1 MSIEPLNSPSLLGY
15 LWRAR
20 RALAPGVGLA
30 LLRSLAIAPC
40 PLIFARIIDQSVP
53 AGDTRSVLLYTALFA
68 ALLGMHYVFS
78 ILGANELAK
87 VMARLMVELRSRIFF
102 RLQFL
107 SFSYLDRQKTGR
119 LLSKYAFDTQN
130 IESLLYSVL
139 NQFLPV
145 ILYSTGVFLVLAF
158 LNWRLTAILVL
169 ALPVWAFA
177 KWRFFAKLQ
186 ITNHEARLAQE
197 KLTGTASEFI
207 SALRL
212 VRSFGEEKQAE
223 QLLDRSSGDFARSR
237 VDQSWVSAVFGTFT
251 YVSTQAIAA
260 LVVAGG
266 AILAIQGQM
275 TVGTLVAFIA
285 GLPVILAP
293 VQMVIGLSEPWFAG
307 RESYASIK
315 ELIDSP
321 YVEEWHG
328 ARREKRLSGDIVFDR
343 VSFTYPE
350 TEKRVIESF
359 SLTIRPGEN
368 IALVGPSGS
377 GKSTLANLL
386 LGLYAPTAGQILID
400 GVPQSEWDMR
410 WIRRQMAVV
419 MQESIL
425 LSGTVDENIR
435 FAHAGATDEEVRAA
449 ARLANA
455 EEFILKMPQGYQ
467 TPIGERGVTL
477 SGGQRQRLAI
487 ARAILRNPPVLI
499 LDEATSALDY
509 ESERLIQQALDRLAQ
524 GRTVI
529 TIAHRL
535 STIKNA
541 DRIVVLRDGAVLEE
555 GDYNTLLARGGA
567 FAELIT
573 AQTIGA
579 DFIKA
584 ETASLFPPSS
594 ALPPTYSS

>member
-1 MSIEPLNSPSLLGY
+1 MSHEPLHAPTLLGY

-53 AGDTRSVLLYTALFA
+53 AGDTRGVLIYTTIFTALL
-68 ALLGMHYVFS
+68 ALHYAFS
-78 ILGANELAK
+78 VVGANELAK

-119 LLSKYAFDTQN
+119 LLSKYAFDTQK
-130 IESLLYSVL
+130 IESLLYTIL

-145 ILYSTGVFLVLAF
+145 ILYSGGVLVVLAF
-158 LNWRLTAILVL
+158 LNWRLTAVLLL

-177 KWRFFAKLQ
+177 KWRFFAQLQ
-186 ITNHEARLAQE
+186 RTNHEARLAQE

-223 QLLDRSSGDFARSR
+223 LLLDRTSDDFARSR

-266 AILAIQGQM
+266 AILAINGQM
-275 TVGTLVAFIA
+275 TIGTLVAFIA
-285 GLPVILAP
+285 GLPVILSP
-293 VQMVIGLSEPWFAG
+293 VQMIIGLSEPWFAG

-328 ARREKRLSGDIVFDR
+328 ARRETRLTGDIVFDR
-343 VSFTYPE
+343 VAFTYPE
-350 TEKRVIESF
+350 TEKRVIHDF
-359 SLTIRPGEN
+359 SLTVRPGEN

-386 LGLYAPTAGQILID
+386 LGLYAPTTGQILID
-400 GVPQSEWDMR
+400 GVPQREWDMR

-425 LSGTVDENIR
+425 LSGTVEENIR
-435 FAHAGATDEEVRAA
+435 FAHAAATADEVRTA

-455 EEFILKMPQGYQ
+455 EEFILKMPQGYA

-509 ESERLIQQALDRLAQ
+509 ESERLIQQAIERLAQ

-535 STIKNA
+535 STIKHA
-541 DRIVVLRDGAVLEE
+541 DRIIVLRDGAILEQ
-555 GDYNTLLARGGA
+555 GNYTSLLARGG
-567 FAELIT
+567 FFSELIN
-573 AQTIGA
+573 AQTLGDDA
-579 DFIKA
+579 PA
-584 ETASLFPPSS
+584 R
-594 ALPPTYSS
+594 

>member
-68 ALLGMHYVFS
+68 SLLGMHYVFS

-87 VMARLMVELRSRIFF
+87 IMANLMVELRSRIFF

-119 LLSKYAFDTQN
+119 LLSKYAFDTQK

-158 LNWRLTAILVL
+158 LNWRLTTILVL

-275 TVGTLVAFIA
+275 TIGTLVAFIA

-343 VSFTYPE
+343 VTFTYPE

-386 LGLYAPTAGQILID
+386 LGLYAPTGGQILID

-509 ESERLIQQALDRLAQ
+509 ESERLIQQALDRLAH

-555 GDYNTLLARGGA
+555 GDYPTLLARGGA
-567 FAELIT
+567 FAELIS

-584 ETASLFPPSS
+584 ETPSLLPPPS
-594 ALPPTYSS
+594 ALPPTYS

>member
-68 ALLGMHYVFS
+68 SLLGMHYVFS

-119 LLSKYAFDTQN
+119 LLSKYAFDTQK

-321 YVEEWHG
+321 DVEEWHG

-573 AQTIGA
+573 AQTIGT

-584 ETASLFPPSS
+584 ETPSLFPPPS
-594 ALPPTYSS
+594 ALPPTYPS

>member
-1 MSIEPLNSPSLLGY
+1 MSIEPLQAPTLLGY

-40 PLIFARIIDQSVP
+40 PLIFARIIDRSVP
-53 AGDTRSVLLYTALFA
+53 AGDTHGVLLSTGLFA
-68 ALLGMHYVFS
+68 ALLGLHYLFS
-78 ILGANELAK
+78 VLGADALAK
-87 VMARLMVELRSRIFF
+87 VMAQLMVELRSRIFF

-119 LLSKYAFDTQN
+119 LLSKYAFDTQK

-145 ILYSTGVFLVLAF
+145 LLYSAGVLLVLAF
-158 LNWRLTAILVL
+158 LNWRLTAVLLL

-177 KWRFFAKLQ
+177 KWRFFARLQ
-186 ITNHEARLAQE
+186 HTNHEARVAQE
-197 KLTGTASEFI
+197 KLTGAAGEFI

-212 VRSFGEEKQAE
+212 VRSFGEEKQAG
-223 QLLDRSSGDFARSR
+223 QLLDRSSDDFARSR
-237 VDQSWVSAVFGTFT
+237 VQQSWVSAVFGTFT

-260 LVVAGG
+260 LVVGGG
-266 AILAIQGQM
+266 ALLAIQGQM
-275 TVGTLVAFIA
+275 TLGTLVAFIA

-315 ELIDSP
+315 ELVDSP
-321 YVEEWHG
+321 YVEDWHG
-328 ARREKRLSGDIVFDR
+328 SRRETRLSGDIVFDR
-343 VSFTYPE
+343 VGFTYPE
-350 TEKRVIESF
+350 TERRVIREF
-359 SLTIRPGEN
+359 SLAIRPGEN

-386 LGLYAPTAGQILID
+386 LGLYAPTTGRILID
-400 GVPQSEWDMR
+400 GVPQREWDMR

-425 LSGTVDENIR
+425 LSGTVEENIR
-435 FAHAGATDEEVRAA
+435 FAHATATDDEVRAA

-455 EEFILKMPQGYQ
+455 EEFILKMPLGYR
-467 TPIGERGVTL
+467 TPVGERGVTL

-487 ARAILRNPPVLI
+487 ARAVLRNPPVLI

-509 ESERLIQQALDRLAQ
+509 ESERLIQQALDRLSQ

-541 DRIVVLRDGAVLEE
+541 DRIIVLGEGAILEE
-555 GDYNTLLARGGA
+555 GDYASLLARGGV
-567 FAELIT
+567 FAELIRG
-573 AQTIGA
+573 QGA
-579 DFIKA
+579 VAAF
-584 ETASLFPPSS
+584 
-594 ALPPTYSS
+594 LPT

>member
-1 MSIEPLNSPSLLGY
+1 MS
-15 LWRAR
+15 
-20 RALAPGVGLA
+20 
-30 LLRSLAIAPC
+30 
-40 PLIFARIIDQSVP
+40 
-53 AGDTRSVLLYTALFA
+53 
-68 ALLGMHYVFS
+68 
-78 ILGANELAK
+78 
-87 VMARLMVELRSRIFF
+87 F
-102 RLQFL
+102 RLLFMVIIGGMGSIMG
-107 SFSYLDRQKTGR
+107 SFFGA
-119 LLSKYAFDTQN
+119 AF
-130 IESLLYSVL
+130 IVVLPIFL

-145 ILYSTGVFLVLAF
+145 ILYSGGVLVVLAF
-158 LNWRLTAILVL
+158 LNWRLTAVLLL

-177 KWRFFAKLQ
+177 KWRFFARLQ
-186 ITNHEARLAQE
+186 RTNHEARLAQE

-212 VRSFGEEKQAE
+212 VRSFGEEKRAE
-223 QLLDRSSGDFARSR
+223 ELLDRTSDDFARSR

-251 YVSTQAIAA
+251 YVSIQAIAA

-266 AILAIQGQM
+266 AILAINGQM
-275 TVGTLVAFIA
+275 TIGTLVAFIA
-285 GLPVILAP
+285 GLPVILSP

-328 ARREKRLSGDIVFDR
+328 SRRETRLTGDIVFDR
-343 VSFTYPE
+343 VAFTYPE
-350 TEKRVIESF
+350 TEKRVIHDL

-368 IALVGPSGS
+368 VALVGPSGS

-386 LGLYAPTAGQILID
+386 LGLYAPTTGQILID
-400 GVPQSEWDMR
+400 GVPQREWDMR

-425 LSGTVDENIR
+425 LSGTVEENIR
-435 FAHAGATDEEVRAA
+435 FAHAAATEEEVRAA
-449 ARLANA
+449 AQLANA
-455 EEFILKMPQGYQ
+455 EEFILKMPQGYA
-467 TPIGERGVTL
+467 TPVGERGVTL

-509 ESERLIQQALDRLAQ
+509 ESERLIQQAIERLAQ
-524 GRTVI
+524 GSTVI

-541 DRIVVLRDGAVLEE
+541 DRIIVLRDGAILEE
-555 GDYNTLLARGGA
+555 GDYASLLARGGA
-567 FAELIT
+567 FAELIQ
-573 AQTIGA
+573 AQTLGDDA
-579 DFIKA
+579 PA
-584 ETASLFPPSS
+584 G
-594 ALPPTYSS
+594 